1 MILKPYLQLGKRTE
15 TTPYYFVFFSSEK
28 LMINLLHKFSMKLL
42 GTLMVDLLSRT
53 VKFNIDT
60 LSVSLSGNGC

>member
-1 MILKPYLQLGKRTE
+1 
-15 TTPYYFVFFSSEK
+15 
-28 LMINLLHKFSMKLL
+28 MKLL

-60 LSVSLSGNGC
+60 LSVSLSVNGCYSDVKEDKNRHLKALSQISVP